1 MRYVFLV
8 FILGVIGV
16 LAILGPRGR
25 VSTRPPLEVF
35 SDMDRMPKYQPQ
47 AKSAFFANG
56 RTDRLPVDGT
66 VARGTY
72 HENEYYSTGKSG
84 VAFGSGFPIEVDFD
98 SISRG
103 EERFNIYCSVCHGA
117 AGDGDSMT
125 KKYGMLTVANLTEQR
140 LVDYTDGQLY
150 DVVKNG
156 KGLMLGYADRLTVE
170 DRWNV
175 VLYVRALQRAAN
187 GTVDDLT
194 PTKRGELGL

>member
-1 MRYVFLV
+1 MRYVFLI

-16 LAILGPRGR
+16 LAILGPRGG

-35 SDMDRMPKYQPQ
+35 PDMDRMPKYHPQ
-47 AKSAFFANG
+47 AKSAFFADS

-72 HENEYYSTGKSG
+72 YEDEYYGTGKNG
-84 VAFGSGFPIEVDFD
+84 EVFGKGFPIEVDYD
-98 SISRG
+98 AISRG
-103 EERFNIYCSVCHGA
+103 EERYNIYCAVCHGA
-117 AGDGDSMT
+117 AGDGDSIT
-125 KKYGMLTVANLTEQR
+125 KKYGMLTVASLTDQR

-194 PTKRGELGL
+194 PVKREELGL